1 MNERNMYGEAGQR
14 RKNHSDKSRLW
25 IGGLLLIIGGLL
37 LARTS
42 GVLNLPDWVFSWP
55 MIFVIIGLFT
65 GLRHG
70 FNNPAPLFFLLV
82 GGIFL
87 ADRIYDDINLRPY
100 LWPILLIAGG
110 AWVILRPKKKRMH
123 VDTWE
128 AEPMTYTSAPTDTG
142 QDTGSSSAASNDRPE
157 ILDLTAVFGGVKKN
171 VISKNFKGGEIVA
184 VMGGAEVNLSQ
195 ADFKGRISIDN
206 LTMFGGTKLII
217 PSDWDVQSEV
227 VAIFGGVDDKRAP
240 SAHYDPNK
248 VLYLEGTCLFGG
260 IEIRNF

>member
-1 MNERNMYGEAGQR
+1 MNERHFNEEV
-14 RKNHSDKSRLW
+14 RKRWKAQSDRSRIW
-25 IGGLLLIIGGLL
+25 VGGLLLVIGGLL

-42 GVLNLPDWVFSWP
+42 GILYLPDWVFSWP
-55 MIFVIIGLFT
+55 MVLVVIGLFT

-70 FNNPAPLFFLLV
+70 FSNPAPLFFLLI

-87 ADRIYDDINLRPY
+87 ADKIYDDINLRPY
-100 LWPILLIAGG
+100 LWPIVLIAGG
-110 AWVILRPKKKRMH
+110 AWVILRPKHKRRYM
-123 VDTWE
+123 DTWQS
-128 AEPMTYTSAPTDTG
+128 EPMPYTSASAGTG
-142 QDTGSSSAASNDRPE
+142 QDTASSTTASNDRAE
-157 ILDLTAVFGGVKKN
+157 MLDLTAVFGGVKKN

-195 ADFKGRISIDN
+195 ADFNGRISIDN

-240 SAHYDPNK
+240 SAHHDPNK